1 MDFEVKELEAETERE
16 RLEKIKKFEPPEVER
31 RQLTPAEIAEVR
43 VKNMEYFH
51 RQQKL
56 KKGRGA
62 DGRVEFIPA
71 LKFEGRMKGYYF
83 GRGDGGE
90 EQLGHDKN
98 KTKIETQDG
107 QSGMNLGYYIDYAQ
121 MRHLMQM
128 DIGDRCEA
136 RYKKVRNY
144 FNGMVVGIHDEDC
157 TYDIRFQHGHVEL
170 KIPAE
175 HVRKK
180 EWVGKIKEG
189 EGISRSLKAAN
200 PIMEKK
206 DVTVEWYE
214 QLLAWEQGKIDV
226 PQAPEGLFKGAAPG
240 ARSGDGAPNPMALL
254 EMMSVADGG
263 LTPEADDD
271 DFIGS
276 DDDLPV
282 LSLGLDGLGGGDGE
296 TAANDDDKVIEET
309 REEREQRELEEAE
322 EWERQKN
329 SGWRQ
334 YKLPP
339 RPATGPA
346 KSAEDDAREAEAATQ
361 LALLTVEDVVKSGH
375 IWKTDSDEY
384 KKFWDWDEWPH
395 RPGAPTH
402 RAYYDAQG
410 EPASDDER
418 NATKEKPYLLNGDI
432 SVKKWIER
440 EAPRDG
446 PNRRP
451 TAGCLVV
458 CHIIM
463 SRLDGTVCQSSY
475 DEDYQ
480 TQKVEPERLR
490 LFCDEDHNGVPR
502 SKKYLQGLHEG
513 LASMRV
519 GELAHFVMVPEK
531 TFGRKGRYPAVPG
544 YSKESPRGTWLR
556 FEVDLLSC
564 ELQDEDVTGKELVDP
579 NSFSLLQRPDGY
591 DWNGMDHA
599 TMNPFRNEKQC
610 SWCRKPTRLMHG
622 NKKFKRCG
630 RCKTTLYCSTEC
642 GKAAW
647 PHHKLVCSKPDDHYV
662 NECEAEYQLLTEGG
676 KTPEAIKAAAEG
688 GAEEAKDGDEE
699 KKEEEAA
706 VEEKEEEKEADT
718 SPMALVKRKTDAI
731 ISMVSAKLGDR
742 PPRVCLIAAY
752 RNQLPLQDRQP
763 QLFKFV
769 PYMVAYLGYARPK
782 CEFTVVI
789 ATQTD
794 DGRKFNRGRLMN
806 ASFRDVVQEAEAE
819 GRPYDSV
826 IFHDIDILP
835 SEDLMPYYTCPPKS
849 KRPVHLGGAWRT
861 KYRNAEF
868 VGGALAFRPEDYVA
882 CNGYANDNW
891 GWGLDDEEI
900 ALRMVE
906 AGLKIVKPPE
916 AVGSYSDLDP
926 INLYNIVHSEERG
939 YYHEWWN
946 MDMENGKCQ
955 PKVSG
960 PIHWELYSQWW
971 RDRGLSDIEG
981 HSELIA
987 RTHEFGGRVVRLLY
1001 ELQNDLERK
1010 EGVVA
1015 LVSARKSLKACLDAK
1030 MSGPV
1035 ADAALA
1041 QTRALAAMG
1050 NLRTGQAR
1058 LMHKNKKLLTTEQQY
1073 MLQGGRKP
1081 REKSSSRG
1089 NRRLTSG

>member
-1 MDFEVKELEAETERE
+1 
-16 RLEKIKKFEPPEVER
+16 
-31 RQLTPAEIAEVR
+31 
-43 VKNMEYFH
+43 
-51 RQQKL
+51 
-56 KKGRGA
+56 
-62 DGRVEFIPA
+62 
-71 LKFEGRMKGYYF
+71 
-83 GRGDGGE
+83 
-90 EQLGHDKN
+90 
-98 KTKIETQDG
+98 
-107 QSGMNLGYYIDYAQ
+107 
-121 MRHLMQM
+121 
-128 DIGDRCEA
+128 
-136 RYKKVRNY
+136 
-144 FNGMVVGIHDEDC
+144 
-157 TYDIRFQHGHVEL
+157 
-170 KIPAE
+170 
-175 HVRKK
+175 
-180 EWVGKIKEG
+180 
-189 EGISRSLKAAN
+189 
-200 PIMEKK
+200 MEKK

-226 PQAPEGLFKGAAPG
+226 PQPPSGLFKGAAPG
-240 ARSGDGAPNPMALL
+240 SKPGGNDASPNPLALL
-254 EMMSVADGG
+254 EMMSLADGG
-263 LTPEADDD
+263 LTVDGEDGKDDGDADADA
-271 DFIGS
+271 FVGS
-276 DDDLPV
+276 DADLPV
-282 LSLGLDGLGGGDGE
+282 LSLGLDGLGAAGGGE
-296 TAANDDDKVIEET
+296 TAAVDDDDKVIEET
-309 REEREQRELEEAE
+309 REEREERELKEAE
-322 EWERQKN
+322 DYERMKN

-334 YKLPP
+334 YRLPP
-339 RPATGPA
+339 RPVAAA
-346 KSAEDDAREAEAATQ
+346 KTADDDRAEAARATE
-361 LALLTVEDVVKSGH
+361 LALLTVEDVVESGL

-384 KKFWDWDEWPH
+384 KKFWDFDEWPH
-395 RPGAPTH
+395 RTGAPTH
-402 RAYYDAQG
+402 RDYYDAQG
-410 EPASDDER
+410 EPAGDDER
-418 NATKEKPYLLNGDI
+418 TATKERPFLLNGDN

-446 PNRRP
+446 PNRKP
-451 TAGCLVV
+451 TAGCAVT
-458 CHIIM
+458 CHVIM
-463 SRLDGTVCQSSY
+463 RRLDGTVCQSSY

-480 TQKVEPERLR
+480 TQKVEPEQMR

-513 LASMRV
+513 IASMRV
-519 GELAHFVMVPEK
+519 GELAHFALVPEK
-531 TFGRKGRYPAVPG
+531 AFGRKGRYPAVPG
-544 YSKESPRGTWLR
+544 YSKESPRGTWLL
-556 FEVDLLSC
+556 FEVDLLAC
-564 ELQDEDVTGKELVDP
+564 ELQDESVTGKELVDP

-647 PHHKLVCSKPDDHYV
+647 PHHKLVCSKPEDFIVH
-662 NECEAEYQLLTEGG
+662 ECEAEYQLLIEGG
-676 KTPEAIKAAAEG
+676 KTPEAIKAAADRG
-688 GAEEAKDGDEE
+688 GDERDE
-699 KKEEEAA
+699 EEDDADGKEEE
-706 VEEKEEEKEADT
+706 EEEEEDGKEN
-718 SPMALVKRKTDAI
+718 PMALVKKKSDAI
-731 ISMVSAKLGDR
+731 ISMVSRKLGDR
-742 PPRVCLIAAY
+742 PPRVCVIAAY

-806 ASFRDVVQEAEAE
+806 AAFKDVVQGAEAD
-819 GRPYDSV
+819 GKPYDHV

-835 SEDLMPYYTCPPKS
+835 SEDLMPYYTVPPKS

-861 KYRNAEF
+861 KYRNPEF
-868 VGGALAFRPEDYVA
+868 VGGALSFRPEDYVA

-906 AGLKIVKPPE
+906 AGLKCVKPPE

-971 RDRGLSDIEG
+971 QDRGLSDIEG

-1001 ELQNDLERK
+1001 TLENDLERK

-1030 MSGPV
+1030 ISGPV

-1081 REKSSSRG
+1081 REKSASRG

>member
-1 MDFEVKELEAETERE
+1 
-16 RLEKIKKFEPPEVER
+16 
-31 RQLTPAEIAEVR
+31 
-43 VKNMEYFH
+43 
-51 RQQKL
+51 
-56 KKGRGA
+56 
-62 DGRVEFIPA
+62 
-71 LKFEGRMKGYYF
+71 
-83 GRGDGGE
+83 
-90 EQLGHDKN
+90 
-98 KTKIETQDG
+98 
-107 QSGMNLGYYIDYAQ
+107 
-121 MRHLMQM
+121 
-128 DIGDRCEA
+128 
-136 RYKKVRNY
+136 
-144 FNGMVVGIHDEDC
+144 
-157 TYDIRFQHGHVEL
+157 
-170 KIPAE
+170 
-175 HVRKK
+175 
-180 EWVGKIKEG
+180 
-189 EGISRSLKAAN
+189 
-200 PIMEKK
+200 
-206 DVTVEWYE
+206 
-214 QLLAWEQGKIDV
+214 
-226 PQAPEGLFKGAAPG
+226 
-240 ARSGDGAPNPMALL
+240 
-254 EMMSVADGG
+254 
-263 LTPEADDD
+263 
-271 DFIGS
+271 
-276 DDDLPV
+276 
-282 LSLGLDGLGGGDGE
+282 
-296 TAANDDDKVIEET
+296 
-309 REEREQRELEEAE
+309 
-322 EWERQKN
+322 
-329 SGWRQ
+329 
-334 YKLPP
+334 
-339 RPATGPA
+339 
-346 KSAEDDAREAEAATQ
+346 
-361 LALLTVEDVVKSGH
+361 
-375 IWKTDSDEY
+375 
-384 KKFWDWDEWPH
+384 
-395 RPGAPTH
+395 
-402 RAYYDAQG
+402 
-410 EPASDDER
+410 
-418 NATKEKPYLLNGDI
+418 
-432 SVKKWIER
+432 
-440 EAPRDG
+440 
-446 PNRRP
+446 
-451 TAGCLVV
+451 
-458 CHIIM
+458 
-463 SRLDGTVCQSSY
+463 
-475 DEDYQ
+475 
-480 TQKVEPERLR
+480 
-490 LFCDEDHNGVPR
+490 
-502 SKKYLQGLHEG
+502 
-513 LASMRV
+513 
-519 GELAHFVMVPEK
+519 
-531 TFGRKGRYPAVPG
+531 
-544 YSKESPRGTWLR
+544 
-556 FEVDLLSC
+556 
-564 ELQDEDVTGKELVDP
+564 
-579 NSFSLLQRPDGY
+579 
-591 DWNGMDHA
+591 
-599 TMNPFRNEKQC
+599 
-610 SWCRKPTRLMHG
+610 
-622 NKKFKRCG
+622 
-630 RCKTTLYCSTEC
+630 
-642 GKAAW
+642 
-647 PHHKLVCSKPDDHYV
+647 
-662 NECEAEYQLLTEGG
+662 
-676 KTPEAIKAAAEG
+676 
-688 GAEEAKDGDEE
+688 
-699 KKEEEAA
+699 
-706 VEEKEEEKEADT
+706 
-718 SPMALVKRKTDAI
+718 MALVKRKTDAI